1 MTKWARLRRRKE
13 RMRAEE
19 ALRQSKDEGKE
30 VKLAEPEKI
39 SENIQYSQEIE
50 KSESTKTSKPNTILA
65 QIPRYVYL
73 LAIFALLSG
82 VFFPLITPG
91 ISFDPVI
98 EGVTSLFVG
107 LAGGILLFKA
117 ATSDK
122 KRGIFI
128 AVGFALIAISLALIY
143 YIQEQGHWF
152 G

>member
-1 MTKWARLRRRKE
+1 MTKWARMRRRKE

-82 VFFPLITPG
+82 VFFSANNT
-91 ISFDPVI
+91 
-98 EGVTSLFVG
+98 
-107 LAGGILLFKA
+107 
-117 ATSDK
+117 
-122 KRGIFI
+122 RNIF
-128 AVGFALIAISLALIY
+128 
-143 YIQEQGHWF
+143 
-152 G
+152 